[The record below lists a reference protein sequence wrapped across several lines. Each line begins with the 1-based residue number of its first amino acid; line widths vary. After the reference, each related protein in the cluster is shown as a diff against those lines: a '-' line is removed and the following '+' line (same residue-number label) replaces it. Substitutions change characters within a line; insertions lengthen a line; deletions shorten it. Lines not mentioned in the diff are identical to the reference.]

1 MRERAAF
8 LTLLVAAGGLLVAW
22 SFVVPIFESPDE
34 PHHWQ
39 YARHLHDERRLP
51 PFSASFV
58 EGNSPPLYYAII
70 APVAEATESPP
81 GLVWHDAFGN
91 LVIPF
96 PPRFFHNAGGDLAR
110 YWPLRLARL
119 ITALLM
125 LGAVAFVYLT
135 GRELTGRPTTALLA
149 AALVAFLPQFTFRGA
164 TISNDSL
171 VTTLAAA
178 TTYFMVRI
186 LRRGFTWP
194 VGILASIA
202 LAGAYLSKINA
213 ICLVPPLALTLLMG
227 PGPWS
232 ARLRRLSVMGVA
244 LALVAPWSLRN
255 VVLYGDPFASGAMR
269 TAVAVLVSE
278 KPLTSLYF
286 LTVFPAWI
294 ARSSVGAFGWLNV
307 WLPRWAYL
315 SYWLLG
321 VIGLVGAAS
330 VWFRRELDRRIMFVL
345 ALTAVLALAV
355 VVHINRTFHQP
366 QGRYLFPGLPAFA
379 ALVAVGLEGLP
390 GCRRWRRATAVG
402 IAGGLAIANG
412 VILTRTVMPAYYPP
426 VTARLSIRSVEL
438 KGDEVLR
445 FAANLPARDFRF
457 LQFELSGHA
466 PLAIAEG
473 SVYITQDGHGRDGAE
488 RIPFRWRP
496 DGVPRQVTIPLLRQR
511 TWQGNIAV
519 VRIDPFDGRLESPVR
534 LDRVRLRGSL
544 DR

>member
-1 MRERAAF
+1 MAFRKNSEGAAAPADEGTGGLPRAAE
-8 LTLLVAAGGLLVAW
+8 VAAGGLLVAW

-70 APVAEATESPP
+70 APVARATETPP
-81 GLVWHDAFGN
+81 GLVWHDAFGK

-119 ITALLM
+119 ITALLV
-125 LGAVAFVYLT
+125 LGAVVFVYLT

-227 PGPWS
+227 PGPWP
-232 ARLRRLSVMGVA
+232 ARLRDSASWGW
-244 LALVAPWSLRN
+244 PWRSLRR
-255 VVLYGDPFASGAMR
+255 GRFATSSS
-269 TAVAVLVSE
+269 TATPS
-278 KPLTSLYF
+278 
-286 LTVFPAWI
+286 
-294 ARSSVGAFGWLNV
+294 
-307 WLPRWAYL
+307 
-315 SYWLLG
+315 
-321 VIGLVGAAS
+321 
-330 VWFRRELDRRIMFVL
+330 RRRRC
-345 ALTAVLALAV
+345 A
-355 VVHINRTFHQP
+355 
-366 QGRYLFPGLPAFA
+366 
-379 ALVAVGLEGLP
+379 
-390 GCRRWRRATAVG
+390 RRWRFLFR
-402 IAGGLAIANG
+402 
-412 VILTRTVMPAYYPP
+412 
-426 VTARLSIRSVEL
+426 RS
-438 KGDEVLR
+438 
-445 FAANLPARDFRF
+445 
-457 LQFELSGHA
+457 H
-466 PLAIAEG
+466 
-473 SVYITQDGHGRDGAE
+473 
-488 RIPFRWRP
+488 
-496 DGVPRQVTIPLLRQR
+496 
-511 TWQGNIAV
+511 
-519 VRIDPFDGRLESPVR
+519 
-534 LDRVRLRGSL
+534 
-544 DR
+544 